1 MRVFGDRPTCR
12 PDGIPPSVPR
22 PRLLPQPPPRVS
34 FGLAPQLGSGRQT
47 PTWGGVRAG
56 LAVSC
61 GRLQTVGPA
70 QGGGFE
76 NCGPQQLAGKNRTGP
91 PPPLPPL
98 PPHTPPDADPP
109 PGADARRPASEAED
123 TRSLGTQ
130 RPPTEESRG
139 DEEWPRPEGPE
150 RGGDWAGGPGRAG
163 ATGRPG
169 ASRAGGGAHLND
181 TPSLTREGGHGALT
195 EVGGSAVGAVPSP
208 GGSPLCPAWAPWDGR
223 SPALPCLQPH
233 TAGPRGLVPQG
244 LHLFAG
250 YF

>member
-1 MRVFGDRPTCR
+1 M
-12 PDGIPPSVPR
+12 
-22 PRLLPQPPPRVS
+22 
-34 FGLAPQLGSGRQT
+34 
-47 PTWGGVRAG
+47 
-56 LAVSC
+56 SC
-61 GRLQTVGPA
+61 GRPQTVGPA

-76 NCGPQQLAGKNRTGP
+76 SCGPQQLAGKNRTGP
-91 PPPLPPL
+91 PPLPPPLPPL

-130 RPPTEESRG
+130 RPPTEKSRG

-150 RGGDWAGGPGRAG
+150 RGGDRAGGPGRAG

-223 SPALPCLQPH
+223 SPRPPLPPATHCRTPG
-233 TAGPRGLVPQG
+233 AGATGATPVCGIFLGRLVNT
-244 LHLFAG
+244 
-250 YF
+250 